1 MHHLTISVSSDQV
14 RQVLARLGRCRSSVC
29 KPCDRQR
36 LSFLLTRPHS
46 KEWAR
51 FLPSEYSAQLW
62 VTETLRSI
70 YMYRT
75 CYVTLRT
82 SGTKKWLR
90 LLRIDFQA
98 WAWLTKRLIDLVKE
112 MNQILPSLKCLKALF
127 WNCTRCIIATQE
139 LNVRAQVFVPLRV
152 SHRVYS
158 DSYTYLLTRII
169 RILLHSSISKFAQR
183 IERQSEVDAVNE
195 RDQHGSS
202 HLGRLISNTGPN
214 RCSPTFTA
222 DCLYIRFDICK
233 VFVLLLQG
241 STAQPHRSQ
250 HRFVLC
256 TSCALPSNIWLL
268 LMREVP
274 LHNSLCKLGVW
285 ALWSALVLHIV
296 LIP

>member
-29 KPCDRQR
+29 KPCDRHR

-46 KEWAR
+46 QEWAR

-98 WAWLTKRLIDLVKE
+98 WAWLTKSLIDLVKE

-202 HLGRLISNTGPN
+202 HLGRLISNAGPN
-214 RCSPTFTA
+214 RCIAVVISYMCSWLSVYSIWYLQSVCPSVAGIDRTAAPEPTQVCT
-222 DCLYIRFDICK
+222 LYIM
-233 VFVLLLQG
+233 
-241 STAQPHRSQ
+241 RSS
-250 HRFVLC
+250 FEYLVV
-256 TSCALPSNIWLL
+256 AN
-268 LMREVP
+268 
-274 LHNSLCKLGVW
+274 
-285 ALWSALVLHIV
+285 AWSAAAQFSL
-296 LIP
+296 